1 MKKQLLSTL
10 MAGCMLLALPVAAE
24 NQVEEHLYVD
34 PVFIGKDLPPIRV
47 DHPKTEDSN
56 NYEQYYMPN
65 TQSGDKKVANT
76 MTVDQALEQVI
87 PEKSEKQQSTANAT
101 FDSRPAVSNNEAGAL
116 EASAE
121 HRLRTG
127 AKLRIKVF
135 GDEELSGEY
144 TVRPDGKILFPLIG
158 NVYCKNRTVDDVV
171 KEMEARLDDGYLVDP
186 RISIDITQL
195 GSTRVYVMGE
205 VRRPGMFELEKSNSL
220 LDAIGAAGGFTEKA
234 AKRKVYVSRRGMD
247 DFVMKVNMLDLMKDG
262 YNGANVEL
270 QEKDC
275 VYITSNH
282 KLGFAR
288 FMGHFY
294 SVLSGWDKVDDMRK
308 D

>member
-1 MKKQLLSTL
+1 MKKKFLSTL
-10 MAGCMLLALPVAAE
+10 MVGCMLLPLSAAAE
-24 NQVEEHLYVD
+24 DQVEEHLYVD
-34 PVFIGKDLPPIRV
+34 PTFISKDLPPIRV

-56 NYEQYYMPN
+56 NSEQYYNPVAQKDN
-65 TQSGDKKVANT
+65 KKARNN
-76 MTVDQALEQVI
+76 MTVDQALQQVAPVKAENQQNMSNSNDNFAAYNNDATIQGEQV
-87 PEKSEKQQSTANAT
+87 
-101 FDSRPAVSNNEAGAL
+101 
-116 EASAE
+116 E

-171 KEMEARLDDGYLVDP
+171 KEIEARLDDGYLVDP
-186 RISIDITQL
+186 RVSIDITQL
-195 GSTRVYVMGE
+195 GTTRVYVMGE

-247 DFVMKVNMLDLMKDG
+247 DFVMKVNMLDLMKAG

-294 SVLSGWDKVDDMRK
+294 SVLSGWDKIDDMRK